1 MTALQALHDL
11 ALHSKRANH
20 PTFPEKLIPK
30 PKFSD
35 KTANGLTK
43 CIVAFIRLQGFQ
55 AERVSVEGRVL
66 DGRKTFQDAV
76 GYRRTIGTVK
86 RIRSSAQ
93 VGSADVS
100 AIINGRSVKIEVK
113 VGNDRQSQAQKE
125 YQRQVEAAGGIYLLI
140 SSFQQF
146 YDWYLQRQIHPAS

>member
-1 MTALQALHDL
+1 MTALQTLHDL
-11 ALHSKRANH
+11 ALYSKQVQH
-20 PTFPEKLIPK
+20 PAFPSQYIPK

-43 CIVAFIRLQGFQ
+43 CIVSFIRLQDGQ
-55 AERVSVEGRVL
+55 AERISVEGRVL
-66 DGRKTFQDAV
+66 DGRKTFQDVV
-76 GYRRTIGTVK
+76 GFQRTIGTVK
-86 RIRSSAQ
+86 RIKSSAQ
-93 VGSADVS
+93 TGSADVS

-113 VGNDRQSQAQKE
+113 VGKDRQSPAQKQ

-146 YDWYLQRQIHPAS
+146 YDWFQTQKGVLA